1 MPYFISDEQ
10 DDCAGWA
17 TIKIDDDGTI
27 ETIGCHETM
36 NDAVAQMIAV
46 SLDEGIDPGGEY
58 ESDNRQAATPTED
71 NRQMKRAELNNVREV
86 RQWGVSD
93 IEVRE
98 QPDKDTVTFTGY
110 ATVFNA
116 DYSVYDNFGEFT
128 ERIAPGAF
136 SRTLN
141 ENPDVILNVN
151 HGMGGTGLP
160 LARTKSGT
168 LKLTQDKV
176 GLRVQAE
183 LDRSDPDVQAI
194 LPKMRRG
201 DLDEMSFA
209 FRVPAGGSQWSE
221 DYSDRTI
228 TEVNLSRG
236 DVSIVSFGANP
247 TTVAALRAALAD
259 EDVRAQLFAELDERV
274 LTTASLDDEAK
285 VEDVPVPV
293 DEPVDEPAD
302 DDVELPAAAE
312 LVDVDDA
319 DDDDVEERSGGL
331 QDSVPA
337 ITYHLTQL
345 VERRLPA

>member
-71 NRQMKRAELNNVREV
+71 NRQMKRVELNNVREV

-98 QPDKDTVTFTGY
+98 AEGSNSLTFTGY

-116 DYSVYDNFGEFT
+116 DYSVYDSFGEFT

-136 SRTLN
+136 TRTLT
-141 ENPDVILNVN
+141 ENPDVILNIN
-151 HGMGGTGLP
+151 HAGLP

-209 FRVPAGGSQWSE
+209 FRVNSQEWSE
-221 DYSDRTI
+221 DYTDRTI

-293 DEPVDEPAD
+293 DEPVDEPAE